1 MFVTTKELELK
12 VLDNAQWGFESN
24 CFVCERANAHGLRVP
39 FAHDEAR
46 HVVVADFSFGPEFSG
61 APNFVHGGIVS
72 AILDEAMAWAAIAI
86 GGAFAVTSELSV
98 RFERPVRIDRS
109 YRVEAALLDTDTTA
123 IHAEASIIDAK
134 DRVCA
139 TATSTLVPL
148 NATQAAEATGAE
160 IAGPATAYVR
170 DS

>member
-1 MFVTTKELELK
+1 MK

-24 CFVCERANAHGLRVP
+24 CFVCERANPQGLRVP

-46 HVVVADFSFGPEFSG
+46 HVVVATFSLGPEFSG

-98 RFERPVRIDRS
+98 RFERPVRVDRS

-123 IHAEASIIDAK
+123 IHAEASIVDAK

-148 NATQAAEATGAE
+148 NATQAADATGTEVVGADG
-160 IAGPATAYVR
+160 AFLRPTR
-170 DS
+170 T